1 MMDERPLGMVIFL
14 VGAVGTAIAGLA
26 DPLGIGEGEVFGWLQ
41 VTGVIIGALVIL
53 LGLAMA
59 MEWVPYPGRTRA
71 TTTSTA
77 GQNTTIVEDTSP
89 PPPRDRT
96 TEPPRDRTTEP

>member
-1 MMDERPLGMVIFL
+1 MDERPLGIVIAL
-14 VGAVGTAIAGLA
+14 VGAVGLAVSAFA

-41 VTGVIIGALVIL
+41 TTGVIIGGIVLL

-71 TTTSTA
+71 DTTADTT
-77 GQNTTIVEDTSP
+77 QNTTIVTDA
-89 PPPRDRT
+89 PPRDPT
-96 TEPPRDRTTEP
+96 P

>member
-1 MMDERPLGMVIFL
+1 MDERPLGL
-14 VGAVGTAIAGLA
+14 VVALLGAVGTAIAALA
-26 DPLGIGEGEVFGWLQ
+26 NPLGIGETEVFGWLQ
-41 VTGVIIGALVIL
+41 ITGVIVGGVVTL

-71 TTTSTA
+71 GTVSNA

-89 PPPRDRT
+89 RDRT
-96 TEPPRDRTTEP
+96 P